1 MKNPRDHALALLKKA
16 ANDLVAAKATL
27 ATGKAL
33 DTVCFHSQQAVEKSL
48 KAILAL
54 HDVEYPWR
62 HDLGELLEL
71 VKPLVSE
78 VAPFE
83 DRILRMTPFAVEIRY
98 DEEFE
103 PSVNEANE
111 ALQTALEVHQLIS
124 AIVRRVAPQI
134 TVDSE
139 FAPFQGEK

>member
-1 MKNPRDHALALLKKA
+1 MKGPYDHALALLKKA

-33 DTVCFHSQQAVEKSL
+33 DTVCFHAQQAVEKSL

-54 HDVEYPWR
+54 HDVKYPWR

-71 VKPLVSE
+71 VRPFAPE
-78 VAPFE
+78 VVPFE
-83 DRILRMTPFAVEIRY
+83 DRIISMAPFAVEIRY

-103 PSVNEANE
+103 PSIDEANE
-111 ALQTALEVHQLIS
+111 ALQTALEVYKLINV
-124 AIVRRVAPQI
+124 IVER
-134 TVDSE
+134 
-139 FAPFQGEK
+139 GEGGESR